1 MPYEVSFT
9 KRVEVSD
16 PDQYINECCYGGD
29 VVSDQLLPI
38 LQRQYTEMQHLQED
52 WGWFLWFRRG
62 RIRLAVDIFCD
73 DPDQGAFR
81 MHLTSRTP
89 GFLFG
94 DKIEDTPEL
103 DELRDTVVSR
113 LTEWVGQP
121 PRVVVVDEGYSPKA
135 SAT

>member
-9 KRVEVSD
+9 KRVEVAD
-16 PDQYINECCYGGD
+16 PDQYINDCCYGGD
-29 VVSDQLLPI
+29 VVSDQLRPI
-38 LQRQYTEMQHLQED
+38 LQRQYTEMQHEQED
-52 WGWFLWFRRG
+52 WGWFLWFRRD
-62 RIRLAVDIFCD
+62 RVRLAVDIFCD

-89 GFLFG
+89 GSLFG

-103 DELRDTVVSR
+103 DELRDTVLSR

-121 PRVVVVDEGYSPKA
+121 PRVVAVDEGYSPKA
-135 SAT
+135 STT

>member
-9 KRVEVSD
+9 KRVEVSN

-38 LQRQYTEMQHLQED
+38 LQRQYTEMQHEQED

-73 DPDQGAFR
+73 DPEQGAFR

-89 GFLFG
+89 GSLFG

-103 DELRDTVVSR
+103 DELRGTVVGR
-113 LTEWVGQP
+113 LTEWVGQA
-121 PRVVVVDEGYSPKA
+121 PRVVAVDVGYSPTA

>member
-29 VVSDQLLPI
+29 VVSGQLLPV
-38 LQRQYTEMQHLQED
+38 LQRQYTEIQHEQED

-73 DPDQGAFR
+73 DPDQGTFR

-89 GFLFG
+89 GSLFG
-94 DKIEDTPEL
+94 EKIEDTPEL

-121 PRVVVVDEGYSPKA
+121 PRVVVVDEGYSPTA

>member
-38 LQRQYTEMQHLQED
+38 LQRQYTEMQHEQED

-73 DPDQGAFR
+73 DPDQGTFR

-89 GFLFG
+89 GSLFG

>member
-38 LQRQYTEMQHLQED
+38 LQRQYTEMQHEQED

-73 DPDQGAFR
+73 DPGQGTFR

-89 GFLFG
+89 GSLFG
-94 DKIEDTPEL
+94 EKIEDTPEL

-121 PRVVVVDEGYSPKA
+121 PRVVPVDEGYSPKA